1 MSERNLQ
8 LPSLHLTYQFSSGTA
23 SSNRAKHP
31 PPPAKPELRQRN
43 SDRCMEFVLQCGT
56 GPCCQATTG
65 VKSRGPLHRIQGRT
79 TNHGFG
85 LFKGDLAQTIPP
97 WIRRLDIFWCR
108 SLRWELHGITIS
120 FWPHGESGLFR
131 LFLSSGTNKWQ
142 QVAASLEVVGRSFD
156 IPFIRL
162 RILANRSGK
171 QKGNSTWLHMKL
183 LKSKRSSNIL
193 QNEPPWGSQGL
204 RPHLAHQRPSR
215 WMDVGAA
222 YSRTCPSQCKD
233 SGQT

>member
-97 WIRRLDIFWCR
+97 WIRRLDIF
-108 SLRWELHGITIS
+108 LVPQFALGIAWKFKWFSHYI
-120 FWPHGESGLFR
+120 
-131 LFLSSGTNKWQ
+131 FLTSRRKRPFP
-142 QVAASLEVVGRSFD
+142 VVP
-156 IPFIRL
+156 I
-162 RILANRSGK
+162 
-171 QKGNSTWLHMKL
+171 
-183 LKSKRSSNIL
+183 
-193 QNEPPWGSQGL
+193 
-204 RPHLAHQRPSR
+204 
-215 WMDVGAA
+215 
-222 YSRTCPSQCKD
+222 
-233 SGQT
+233 